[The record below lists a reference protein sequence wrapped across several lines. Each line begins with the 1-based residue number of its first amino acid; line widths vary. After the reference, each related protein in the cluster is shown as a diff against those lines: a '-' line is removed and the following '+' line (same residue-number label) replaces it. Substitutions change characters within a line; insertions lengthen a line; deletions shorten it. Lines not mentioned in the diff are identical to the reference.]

1 MFKYSPQR
9 LTWELREDE
18 AEVDEAAPAE
28 AKAAHKALESLLNI
42 KALPKSVRDAA
53 SSARTALAKRLP
65 VWDDLHVDDP
75 TPATEAEL
83 ALNVEFPLTEATA
96 GKGEYDVRIIAPGW
110 GSSGYYSKDCL
121 REAAASKVFPSGLKM
136 FADHP
141 SRTEAKDRPER
152 SIKDLAG
159 VLASDATYQ
168 EAGAEGPGLY
178 ARARVYEPFQPIIK
192 AMAKDIGLSIRASG
206 TGREG
211 TAEGRTGRL
220 VEAIHGAKSVDFVTA
235 AGAGGKFINLLES
248 AGLGS
253 DPTTEGNGMNLEEA
267 QREAAAA
274 KAKVTELEEAARV
287 QTQALA
293 RANERLLLNEA
304 AREADA
310 LLAPMK
316 NVPDVT
322 KTRIA
327 ESVAR
332 QAKADKDGALD
343 KAALKTTLDEAV
355 KAEVEYL
362 EAVVGKGKIRGM
374 GATDGGDDGA
384 SLEESNK
391 ALDAAFARLIP
402 DDKRRAIAVNGR
414 NGY

>member
-1 MFKYSPQR
+1 MLHF
-9 LTWELREDE
+9 ELREDE
-18 AEVDEAAPAE
+18 PDLDEAAPAE
-28 AKAAHKALESLLNI
+28 AKAAHKALESLLGL
-42 KALPKSVRDAA
+42 KSLPKSVRDAA
-53 SSARTALAKRLP
+53 ASARTALGKRLP

-75 TPATEAEL
+75 ATEAEVVV
-83 ALNVEFPLTEATA
+83 ATDFPLTEATA
-96 GKGEYDVRIIAPGW
+96 GTGEYDVRIIAPGW

-121 REAAASKVFPSGLKM
+121 REAAANKVFPAGLKM

-141 SRTEAKDRPER
+141 SRSEAKDRPER
-152 SIKDLAG
+152 SIRDLAG

-168 EAGAEGPGLY
+168 EAGSEGPGLY
-178 ARARVYEPFQPIIK
+178 ARARVYAPFQPIIK

-211 TAEGRTGRL
+211 TVDGRTGRL
-220 VEAIHGAKSVDFVTA
+220 VEGIHGAKSVDFVTA

-253 DPTTEGNGMNLEEA
+253 DPPEGNGMNLEEA

-355 KAEVEYL
+355 KQEVEYL

-374 GATDGGDDGA
+374 GGEGGDGDV
-384 SLEESNK
+384 SLEESKK
-391 ALDAAFARLIP
+391 ALDAAFGRLIP
-402 DDKRRAIAVNGR
+402 DEKRRAIAVNGR
-414 NGY
+414 NG